1 MKTVLTNSDIGNNV
15 HKLTEQIL
23 QTLTIQLLLEKQ
35 HL

>member
-1 MKTVLTNSDIGNNV
+1 MKTLLTNSDIGNNV
-15 HKLTEQIL
+15 HILTEQIL